1 LPELIARS
9 DHDFDVPVRPRRQK
23 SAGVARSAETRANV
37 VWRLVRKYPGATFGA
52 AAACALGVGILVNAL
67 ILQTQR
73 HPAPL
78 FAGKSPATVEAQTAP
93 VQTQAA
99 TAPQVPADA
108 LAPQPVR
115 RPANLSAPAIERP
128 MAEKPAPAL
137 VQRAAAP
144 EAGRGDA
151 IAALLRAN
159 NAAQA
164 GGEANRTVLGAQRAL
179 VKLGFVLKPDGVMGG
194 TTRQAIERFERDR
207 NLPVRGDLTPKIIK
221 MLAAE
226 SGVAID

>member
-1 LPELIARS
+1 M
-9 DHDFDVPVRPRRQK
+9 
-23 SAGVARSAETRANV
+23 
-37 VWRLVRKYPGATFGA
+37 WRLLRKYPGATFGA

-67 ILQTQR
+67 VLQTQR

-78 FAGKSPATVEAQTAP
+78 FAGKPSHAADTQMMSPQQVAAAQQAP
-93 VQTQAA
+93 AE
-99 TAPQVPADA
+99 A
-108 LAPQPVR
+108 LAPQPIR
-115 RPANLSAPAIERP
+115 RPANLSAPTFEKP
-128 MAEKPAPAL
+128 VAEKPAAAPA
-137 VQRAAAP
+137 QRAAVP

-207 NLPVRGDLTPKIIK
+207 SMPVRGDLTPKIIK